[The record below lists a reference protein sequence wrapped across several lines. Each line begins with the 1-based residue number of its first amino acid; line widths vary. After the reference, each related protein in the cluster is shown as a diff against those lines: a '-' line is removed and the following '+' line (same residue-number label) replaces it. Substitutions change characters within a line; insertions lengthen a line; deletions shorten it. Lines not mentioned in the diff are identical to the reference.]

1 MMMAMEQR
9 STVASPPMATASGSI
24 IKASTESPEYIGVSA
39 SFDDINDRAGHPGA
53 THSLSM
59 SFSKDSSYDEDR
71 NVPGIPR
78 PYPRGAGRS
87 SQSSVMSVYNQQG
100 GSADPAPKRSD
111 SISLAPLD
119 DPYSAD
125 YERYSMDFEE
135 NEEARVQQERILNRT
150 KLPRK
155 DPSAFVP
162 KKMYSST
169 SSGASPGAEGAGAPG
184 GGTFITGPEA
194 AKAIKKSIAARN
206 FAPRNNSLAAGAP
219 RSDTS
224 PSRPVQAVYSY
235 EDLKARSSK
244 EELASRPYPSD
255 VDVNFRE
262 QYLRDDEFVRV
273 FGMSKADFNSIAK
286 WRRQEL
292 KKRHN
297 LT

>member
-1 MMMAMEQR
+1 
-9 STVASPPMATASGSI
+9 MATASGSI

-39 SFDDINDRAGHPGA
+39 SFDDINDRAGHPNTA
-53 THSLSM
+53 HSLSM
-59 SFSKDSSYDEDR
+59 SFSKDGSYDEDR
-71 NVPGIPR
+71 GIPNIPR
-78 PYPRGAGRS
+78 PYPRGTGRS
-87 SQSSVMSVYNQQG
+87 SQSSVISVYNQAQG

-111 SISLAPLD
+111 SLSLAPQD

-135 NEEARVQQERILNRT
+135 NEEARVQQDRILNRS
-150 KLPRK
+150 KLARK

-162 KKMYSST
+162 KKMYSTT
-169 SSGASPGAEGAGAPG
+169 SQQQSPGGAGAEGAGGAAAAAASG

-206 FAPRNNSLAAGAP
+206 FAPRNNPAGAAS
-219 RSDTS
+219 RSDAS
-224 PSRPVQAVYSY
+224 PSRPVKAVYSY
-235 EDLKARSSK
+235 EDLKARESR
-244 EELASRPYPSD
+244 EELASRPYPAD

-292 KKRHN
+292 KKRHH